1 MENLY
6 SNEGKFTEMNSQ
18 IGLYF
23 IKKNPKKWV
32 LFYLFLSSTF
42 API

>member
-6 SNEGKFTEMNSQ
+6 SNEGKFTEMNSKLDSILQ
-18 IGLYF
+18 
-23 IKKNPKKWV
+23 KNPKKWV
-32 LFYLFLSSTF
+32 LFYLFLSSIF

>member
-6 SNEGKFTEMNSQ
+6 SNEGTFTEMNSQ

-23 IKKNPKKWV
+23 IKKILKNGYC
-32 LFYLFLSSTF
+32 FIYF
-42 API
+42 

>member
-23 IKKNPKKWV
+23 IKNPKKRV